1 MSAYATA
8 RATVQRTQLAP
19 ARPSQHTPERVQET
33 RPALYIVPGQAPARS
48 RVPFI
53 LLIVGILVAALSGTI
68 LLNAQM
74 ANTAFQMQKVQVE
87 RNIVTDHISSVS
99 TELQAA
105 SSSAALTKRATELGM
120 VPASSAGVVDLNAR
134 TLTEGKAA
142 TAAPA
147 PVTPVPANAT
157 TP

>member
-19 ARPSQHTPERVQET
+19 ARPSQHTPERARDE
-33 RPALYIVPGQAPARS
+33 RPALYIVPGQAPART
-48 RVPFI
+48 RLPFI
-53 LLIVGILVAALSGTI
+53 LLIVGILVTALCGTV
-68 LLNAQM
+68 LLNARM
-74 ANTAFQMQKVQVE
+74 AHTAFEMQKAQVE
-87 RNIVTDHISSVS
+87 RNVVTDHISSVS
-99 TELQAA
+99 TELQAV
-105 SSSAALTKRATELGM
+105 SSSASLTQRATELGM

-147 PVTPVPANAT
+147 PVTPVPAST